1 MTPTSIFRLHGP
13 ADNENMPI
21 ENLFMDDLPAAT
33 PADLEKAIVQLAK
46 SGVEE
51 KFRLDF
57 KELWQPDKQCPDIVA
72 LANSYGGLLIVGV
85 SDDRQRLPGTPPP
98 TNSDLKTQ
106 ISSTIASRISPV
118 PLFEVHTCP
127 ASQNPPN
134 VLVVIRVAPQPRVYM
149 YLKGDKPVYVRQE
162 DGTVPARAA
171 QLQALLD
178 RVRLAE
184 GHGVTEPSR
193 ILPTSNDF
201 LITKALNRE
210 DPFAKRQAQGNRHR
224 SDTTLM
230 ITAVP
235 ERRLA
240 VEIDT
245 TLEQQFKRLIDAIY
259 PSIEARRKVDSGTFI
274 MERED
279 RRSSWFQYLHQD
291 LDRDHEIAWAFDHR
305 ANVQCLFEVAGRTGD
320 GADELWSLPDLFV
333 SINGSLMLA
342 HELWT
347 KFGFYGN
354 TAITAKLEI
363 PKLVPILA
371 QGHYQSLF
379 YDDAFMISESAVRQV
394 YASYPISAAAA
405 ADFLTYDQ
413 RTRGRQDKSDRAR
426 QPCCCGI
433 FASRLIRVRCGQH

>member
-1 MTPTSIFRLHGP
+1 
-13 ADNENMPI
+13 MPI
-21 ENLFMDDLPAAT
+21 ENLFTDDLTTAT

-57 KELWQPDKQCPDIVA
+57 KEVWQPDKQCPDVVA

-98 TNSDLKTQ
+98 KNSDLKTQ
-106 ISSTIASRISPV
+106 ISSSIASRISPV

-127 ASQNPPN
+127 ASENPQN
-134 VLVVIRVAPQPRVYM
+134 VLVVIRVAPQPRVHM

-171 QLQALLD
+171 ELQALLD

-184 GHGVTEPSR
+184 GQGATEPSR
-193 ILPTSNDF
+193 ILPTINDF
-201 LITKALNRE
+201 FITKALNRE
-210 DPFAKRQAQGNRHR
+210 DPFAKRQAQENRHR

-235 ERRLA
+235 ERGLA
-240 VEIDT
+240 VEIDA
-245 TLEQQFKRLIDAIY
+245 TLEQQFKRLIDESY

-279 RRSSWFQYLHQD
+279 RRSCWFQYLHQD
-291 LDRDHEIAWAFDHR
+291 LDRDHEIAWAFDDR
-305 ANVQCLFEVAGRTGD
+305 GNVQCLFEVAGRTGD
-320 GADELWSLPDLFV
+320 GADEFWSLPDLFI

-342 HELWT
+342 HELWI
-347 KFGFYGN
+347 KLGFYGN
-354 TAITAKLEI
+354 AVISAKLAI
-363 PKLVPILA
+363 PKLVPLLM
-371 QGHYQSLF
+371 QGHYHSLF
-379 YDDAFMISESAVRQV
+379 YDDAFMICEAAVRKV
-394 YASYPISAAAA
+394 YASYPISAAATTA
-405 ADFLTYDQ
+405 FLTYDR
-413 RTRGRQDKSDRAR
+413 RTRGRQDSLTALGNQMLRDLR
-426 QPCCCGI
+426 
-433 FASRLIRVRCGQH
+433 FAVDTSALRTALSPLFKG